1 MRHPA
6 IVAGLLL
13 ALVFTGCSSP
23 SSTLT
28 PSTTPAATQNATA
41 TPAVSTVAG
50 TCTGAL
56 TPAET
61 EGPYFKA
68 GSPEETSLVGSGLP
82 GTPLTLT
89 GTVLDPSCQP
99 IAGATL
105 DFWQADDA
113 GNYDNAG
120 YTLRGHLET
129 DASGAFTLTTIVPG
143 LYPGRTRHIHVKV
156 QAPGGPLLT
165 TQLYV
170 PDEPTNATDGLFD
183 ARLLMNATP
192 AGSGLAA
199 SFTFVVAT
207 R

>member
-1 MRHPA
+1 MGRSA
-6 IVAGLLL
+6 IALLLL
-13 ALVFTGCSSP
+13 AIGLAGCGSP
-23 SSTLT
+23 GT
-28 PSTTPAATQNATA
+28 TA
-41 TPAVSTVAG
+41 TPAASSAGSPTASATPAG
-50 TCTGAL
+50 TTSGGSCTGAL

-89 GTVLDPSCQP
+89 GTVLDLSCQP

-113 GNYDNAG
+113 GSYDNAG
-120 YTLRGHLET
+120 YTLRGHLTT
-129 DASGAFTLTTIVPG
+129 DAAGRFTLTTIVPG

-170 PDEPTNATDGLFD
+170 PDEPTNATDALYN
-183 ARLLMNATP
+183 AALLMSVTP
-192 AGSGLAA
+192 AGSGLDAT
-199 SFTFVVAT
+199 FTFVVAT

>member
-1 MRHPA
+1 MRRPL
-6 IVAGLLL
+6 GLLL
-13 ALVFTGCSSP
+13 LTIVLAAACSG
-23 SSTLT
+23 
-28 PSTTPAATQNATA
+28 PAATA
-41 TPAVSTVAG
+41 TPGASSSPAPNATDTPAG
-50 TCTGAL
+50 TNSGASCTGAL

-61 EGPYFKA
+61 EGPYFKP

-89 GTVLDPSCQP
+89 GLVLDASCQP

-113 GNYDNAG
+113 GSYDNVG

-129 DASGAFTLTTIVPG
+129 DFSGAFTLTTIVPG

-156 QAPGGPLLT
+156 QAPAGPLLT

-170 PDEPTNATDGLFD
+170 SDEPTNAADPLYDG
-183 ARLLMNATP
+183 RLLMTVTSS
-192 AGSGLAA
+192 GIGLAA
-199 SFTFVVAT
+199 TFTFVVAT
-207 R
+207 S